1 MASSGRRIAGGAMF
15 LALTSIV
22 GTVGYMIAG
31 WDFLDAVYMVVI
43 TIFGV
48 GYGEVRHL
56 ESTGVRIFTML
67 FIVAGCSGLI
77 YIMGGF
83 FQMITEGEI
92 NRALGRH
99 RMNKQIASLSD
110 HVIICGFG
118 RIGRILVREL
128 TQAQRTC
135 VVVDTDPA
143 RAAEARAL
151 GALVLEG
158 DATQDDVLTSAGIER
173 ASALATVLP
182 NDALNVF
189 ITLTARSLN
198 AKLRVIARGEDPLT
212 EPKLRQAGADEV
224 VLPSTSGG
232 LQIAEHIVRP
242 AILGL
247 VDSAEARG
255 RMRELAALGLGVRAM
270 RIPKGTRGVGRSV
283 AELESLHP
291 AVLVISI
298 RRQDGTTIHAPS
310 ARDLFADDDE
320 VLLMGHDT
328 ALTTLV
334 LAFPVKPGGLSYR
347 YRGATRIA

>member
-1 MASSGRRIAGGAMF
+1 LAGASF
-15 LALTSIV
+15 LLLTAAIGV
-22 GTVGYMIAG
+22 IGYVIAG
-31 WDFLDAVYMVVI
+31 WNLLDAIYMVVI

-48 GYGEVRHL
+48 GYGEVRQL
-56 ESTGVRIFTML
+56 ESNGLRIFTMG
-67 FIVAGCSGLI
+67 FIISGCSALI

-99 RMNKQIASLSD
+99 RMQKQIETLKE
-110 HVIICGFG
+110 HVIICGYG

-128 TQAQRTC
+128 TQAGRAC
-135 VVVDTDPA
+135 VVVDTNA
-143 RAAEARAL
+143 ERVTEARQI

-158 DATQDDVLTSAGIER
+158 DATQDDVLRTAGIER

-198 AKLRVIARGEDPLT
+198 RNLRLIARGEDPLT

-247 VDSAEARG
+247 VDAPEARN

-270 RIPKGTRGVGRSV
+270 RIAKGTRGVGRSV
-283 AELESLHP
+283 AELERVHP
-291 AVLVISI
+291 GVLVITI
-298 RRQDGTTIHAPS
+298 RRSDGAIIHAPS
-310 ARDLFADDDE
+310 SRDEFCEDDE
-320 VLLMGHDT
+320 VLLMSHDSSLPS
-328 ALTTLV
+328 LT
-334 LAFPVKPGGLSYR
+334 LAFPAKPGALSYR
-347 YRGATRIA
+347 YRGTTRIA

>member
-1 MASSGRRIAGGAMF
+1 MATSSGRRMLGGALF
-15 LALTSIV
+15 LAMTSVV
-22 GTVGYMIAG
+22 GTVGYMLSG

-48 GYGEVRHL
+48 GYGEVRQL
-56 ESTGVRIFTML
+56 GSPGLRIFTIA
-67 FIVAGCSGLI
+67 FIISGCSALV

-92 NRALGRH
+92 DRALGKH
-99 RMNKQIASLSD
+99 RMNKQISGLQG

-128 TQAQRTC
+128 SQAGKAV
-135 VVVDTDPA
+135 VVVDTVAA
-143 RAAEARAL
+143 RCADALEA

-158 DATQDDVLTSAGIER
+158 DATLDSTLRLAGIDR
-173 ASALATVLP
+173 ALALATVLP

-198 AKLRVIARGEDPLT
+198 TGIRLIARGEDPLT

-224 VLPSTSGG
+224 VLPATSGG

-242 AILGL
+242 AILNL
-247 VDSAEARG
+247 LDDAESRG
-255 RMRELAALGLGVRAM
+255 RLRELAALGLGVRAM
-270 RIPKGTRGVGRSV
+270 RIPASTRGVGRTV

-291 AVLVISI
+291 GLLVISI
-298 RRQDGTTIHAPS
+298 RRKDGTAVNAPS
-310 ARDLFADDDE
+310 ARDVFADDDE
-320 VLLMGHDT
+320 ILLLGHDS
-328 ALTTLV
+328 ALPSLTLT
-334 LAFPVKPGGLSYR
+334 FPSRNHELFH
-347 YRGATRIA
+347 RGAKRTG

>member
-1 MASSGRRIAGGAMF
+1 MLIGALF
-15 LALTSIV
+15 LLLTATTGVI
-22 GTVGYMIAG
+22 GYVVAG
-31 WDFLDAVYMVVI
+31 WNLLDAVYMVVI

-56 ESTGVRIFTML
+56 ESNGLRIFTMG
-67 FIVAGCSGLI
+67 FIVSGCSALI

-99 RMNKQIASLSD
+99 RMQKQISTLNQ

-128 TQAQRTC
+128 TQAGKSV
-135 VVVDTDPA
+135 VVVDTVAA
-143 RAAEARAL
+143 RCADALEA

-158 DATQDDVLTSAGIER
+158 DATLDSTLRLAGIDR
-173 ASALATVLP
+173 ALALATVLP

-198 AKLRVIARGEDPLT
+198 TSLRLIARGEDPLT

-224 VLPSTSGG
+224 VLPATSGG

-242 AILGL
+242 AILSVL
-247 VDSAEARG
+247 DDAESRG
-255 RMRELAALGLGVRAM
+255 RLRELAALGLGVRAM
-270 RIPKGTRGVGRSV
+270 RIPAGTRGVGRTV
-283 AELESLHP
+283 AELEQLHP
-291 AVLVISI
+291 GLLIISI
-298 RRQDGTTIHAPS
+298 RRKDGTTVNAPS
-310 ARDLFADDDE
+310 ARDVFADDDE
-320 VLLMGHDT
+320 ILLLGHDS
-328 ALTTLV
+328 ALPSLTLT
-334 LAFPVKPGGLSYR
+334 FPSKNREFYH
-347 YRGATRIA
+347 RGAKRTG

>member
-15 LALTSIV
+15 LALTSVV
-22 GTVGYMIAG
+22 GTVGYMLSG

-48 GYGEVRHL
+48 GYGEVRQL
-56 ESTGVRIFTML
+56 GSTGLRIFTMA
-67 FIVAGCSGLI
+67 FIISGCSALV

-92 NRALGRH
+92 DRALGKH
-99 RMNKQIASLSD
+99 RMNKQIASLKE

-128 TQAQRTC
+128 TQAGKAV
-135 VVVDTDPA
+135 VVVDTVAGRCADA
-143 RAAEARAL
+143 LEA

-158 DATQDDVLTSAGIER
+158 DATQDATLRLAGIDR
-173 ASALATVLP
+173 AAALATVLP

-198 AKLRVIARGEDPLT
+198 TSLRLIARGEDPLT

-224 VLPSTSGG
+224 VLPATSGG

-242 AILGL
+242 AILSVL
-247 VDSAEARG
+247 DDAESRG
-255 RMRELAALGLGVRAM
+255 RLRELSALGLGVRAM
-270 RIPKGTRGVGRSV
+270 RVPAGTRGVGRTVS
-283 AELESLHP
+283 ELENLHP
-291 AVLVISI
+291 GVLVISI
-298 RRQDGTTIHAPS
+298 RRKDGKPINAPS
-310 ARDLFADDDE
+310 PRDVFADDDE
-320 VLLMGHDT
+320 VLLMGHDSALPSLTLTFPARQREMYHRGTKVT
-328 ALTTLV
+328 A
-334 LAFPVKPGGLSYR
+334 
-347 YRGATRIA
+347 

>member
-1 MASSGRRIAGGAMF
+1 MLAG
-15 LALTSIV
+15 ALLLLLT
-22 GTVGYMIAG
+22 GTTGVVGYMIAG
-31 WDFLDAVYMVVI
+31 WSLLDAIYMVVI

-56 ESTGVRIFTML
+56 ESSGLRIFTIV
-67 FIVAGCSGLI
+67 FIVSGCSALI

-99 RMNKQIASLSD
+99 RMQKQIAGLSN

-118 RIGRILVREL
+118 RIGRILIREL
-128 TQAQRTC
+128 TQAGRTC
-135 VVVDTDPA
+135 VVVDTDA
-143 RAAEARAL
+143 TRVAEARQT
-151 GALVLEG
+151 GALALQG
-158 DATQDDVLTSAGIER
+158 DATQDDVLRTAGIER

-198 AKLRVIARGEDPLT
+198 TQLRVIARGEDPLT

-242 AILGL
+242 AILEL

-270 RIPKGTRGVGRSV
+270 RIPRGTRGVGRTVS
-283 AELESLHP
+283 ELESLH
-291 AVLVISI
+291 AGVLVISI
-298 RRQDGTTIHAPS
+298 RHHDGTTIHAPS
-310 ARDLFADDDE
+310 SRDVFADDDE
-320 VLLMGHDT
+320 VLLMGHDSSLPT
-328 ALTTLV
+328 LTLS
-334 LAFPVKPGGLSYR
+334 FPVRPGTLAYR
-347 YRGATRIA
+347 YRGSTRIA

>member
-1 MASSGRRIAGGAMF
+1 MASSGRRIVGGALF
-15 LALTSIV
+15 LSLTSVV
-22 GTVGYMIAG
+22 GTIGYMLSG

-48 GYGEVRHL
+48 GYGEVRQL
-56 ESTGVRIFTML
+56 GSTGLRLFTIA
-67 FIVAGCSGLI
+67 FIISGCSALV

-92 NRALGRH
+92 DRVLGRH
-99 RMNKQIASLSD
+99 RMNKEIASLRD

-128 TQAQRTC
+128 TQAGKAC
-135 VVVDTDPA
+135 VVVDTA
-143 RAAEARAL
+143 ASRCAEAREA

-158 DATQDDVLTSAGIER
+158 DAMQDDVLRLAGIDR
-173 ASALATVLP
+173 AMALATVLP

-198 AKLRVIARGEDPLT
+198 TSLRLIARGEDPLT

-242 AILGL
+242 AILS
-247 VDSAEARG
+247 VMDDAEASG
-255 RMRELAALGLGVRAM
+255 RMRELAALGLGVRAL
-270 RIPKGTRGVGRSV
+270 RIPAGSRGVGRTVS
-283 AELESLHP
+283 ELEALHP
-291 AVLVISI
+291 GVLVISI
-298 RRQDGTTIHAPS
+298 RRSSGATVHAPS
-310 ARDLFADDDE
+310 PRDAFVEDDE
-320 VLLMGHDT
+320 ILVMGHDS
-328 ALTTLV
+328 ALPLLTLT
-334 LAFPVKPGGLSYR
+334 FPSRSRELYHRGVKHVG
-347 YRGATRIA
+347 

>member
-1 MASSGRRIAGGAMF
+1 MGSSGRRMLGGAIC
-15 LALTSIV
+15 LAITSVV
-22 GTVGYMIAG
+22 GTLGYMMSG
-31 WDFLDAVYMVVI
+31 WGFLDALYMVVI

-56 ESTGVRIFTML
+56 ESPGLRVFTMG
-67 FIVAGCSGLI
+67 FIICGCSALV

-99 RMNKQIASLSD
+99 RMNKQIASLKD

-128 TQAQRTC
+128 GQAGKRC
-135 VVVDTDPA
+135 VVVDTNA
-143 RAAEARAL
+143 GRASEAQLA

-158 DATQDDVLTSAGIER
+158 DATQDAVLRMAGIDR
-173 ASALATVLP
+173 AMALATVLP

-198 AKLRVIARGEDPLT
+198 AGLRVIARGEDPLT

-224 VLPSTSGG
+224 VLPSTSGS
-232 LQIAEHIVRP
+232 LQSAEHIVRP
-242 AILGL
+242 AILELLDGAA
-247 VDSAEARG
+247 SRG

-270 RIPKGTRGVGRSV
+270 RIPHGTSGVGRTV
-283 AELESLHP
+283 AELEQLHP
-291 AVLVISI
+291 GVIVMSI
-298 RRQDGTTIHAPS
+298 AHRDGTTVRAPS
-310 ARDLFADDDE
+310 PRDVFAGDDE
-320 VLLMGHDT
+320 ILVMGHDSSLPS
-328 ALTTLV
+328 LTLSFPARSRELFHRGTRH
-334 LAFPVKPGGLSYR
+334 LA
-347 YRGATRIA
+347 

>member
-1 MASSGRRIAGGAMF
+1 MRSSGKRMLAGALLLAVTGA
-15 LALTSIV
+15 TGV
-22 GTVGYMIAG
+22 VGYMLAG
-31 WDFLDAVYMVVI
+31 WSLLDAVYMVVI

-56 ESTGVRIFTML
+56 ESTGLRIFTMA
-67 FIVAGCSGLI
+67 FIVAGCSALI

-83 FQMITEGEI
+83 FQLITEGEI

-99 RMNKQIASLSD
+99 RMNKQIANLTD

-128 TQAQRTC
+128 MQANKVC
-135 VVVDTDPA
+135 VVVDPDVA
-143 RAAEARAL
+143 RATEARTC

-158 DATQDDVLTSAGIER
+158 DATQDDVLRTAGIER

-242 AILGL
+242 AILEL
-247 VDSAEARG
+247 VDGAEARG
-255 RMRELAALGLGVRAM
+255 RMRELSALGLGVRAM

-283 AELESLHP
+283 SELETLHP

-298 RRQDGTTIHAPS
+298 RRHDGTTIHAPS
-310 ARDLFADDDE
+310 ARDVFADDDE
-320 VLLMGHDT
+320 VLLMGHDSSLPT
-328 ALTTLV
+328 LTLN
-334 LAFPVKPGGLSYR
+334 FPARATLSYR
-347 YRGATRIA
+347 YRGSTA